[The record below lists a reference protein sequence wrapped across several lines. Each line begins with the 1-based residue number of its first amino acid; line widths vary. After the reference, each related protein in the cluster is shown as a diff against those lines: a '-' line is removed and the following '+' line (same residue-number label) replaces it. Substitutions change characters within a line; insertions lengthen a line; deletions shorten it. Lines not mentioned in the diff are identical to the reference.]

1 MKSAD
6 ERIDSLEKSLKLYRI
21 LTILLVVLLFVVQRY
36 TVVGWIDSVE
46 GWIRGGGG

>member
-6 ERIDSLEKSLKLYRI
+6 ERIDSLEKSVKLYRI
-21 LTILLVVLLFVVQRY
+21 LTILLVVLLFIVQRT

-46 GWIRGGGG
+46 VWLLGS